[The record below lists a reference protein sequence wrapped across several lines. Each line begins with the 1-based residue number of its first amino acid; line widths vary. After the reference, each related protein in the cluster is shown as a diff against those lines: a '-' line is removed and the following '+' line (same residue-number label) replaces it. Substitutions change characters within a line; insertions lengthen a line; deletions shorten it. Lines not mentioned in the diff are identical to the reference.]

1 MARRTLHRHVLVS
14 ALVLGLLASLAIT
27 LGHQGAVGSEPTVA
41 DQRAVLGEPVAARN
55 PFPRG
60 IVVVGDSI
68 TARYDDEPGS
78 RHQGWWSF
86 VARHYDTPVRTY
98 AQSGSGY
105 LRPGMG
111 CTGDTFVQRRAAF
124 RGPAPSVFI
133 VEGGRNDWASC
144 AEGRL
149 VPSSDA
155 AVQQAVTRYLRLVKR
170 QMPESTRILVLG
182 PPWGPT
188 EPWQQRRVTSIVHAA
203 ALREGLEYVPTRGAL
218 DRHGRTIDG
227 VHPTLSGSLAL
238 ADVVVGALDQPAPG
252 STGLAPVEREST
264 ARAATDTTP

>member
-1 MARRTLHRHVLVS
+1 
-14 ALVLGLLASLAIT
+14 
-27 LGHQGAVGSEPTVA
+27 
-41 DQRAVLGEPVAARN
+41 
-55 PFPRG
+55 
-60 IVVVGDSI
+60 
-68 TARYDDEPGS
+68 
-78 RHQGWWSF
+78 
-86 VARHYDTPVRTY
+86 
-98 AQSGSGY
+98 
-105 LRPGMG
+105 
-111 CTGDTFVQRRAAF
+111 
-124 RGPAPSVFI
+124 VFI